1 MGKSAFERLPPEI
14 RNHIVELA
22 LFQAE
27 PIKIYRRVLR
37 HWHWLRR
44 YGIGS
49 SHIGSH
55 PTALIMTC
63 RSMREE
69 GQEVSVMIR
78 LQARIFY
85 AINSFEFPCK
95 TDQLWNNSIQLL
107 HDFVSQI
114 GPRNA
119 SALRSIVV
127 DIKKHSYKS
136 QYYDDGPPPPRISRE
151 RKPDIQLPHCS
162 LRVKLPMCKHTSS
175 APDFPLLSLESDLQA
190 EIDAVAARIQQMEED
205 PAEEDWEWNT
215 RLGNDRAMLDHLR
228 WIRMGLFQVYDGDQ
242 MGDHELVD
250 DGTGTQKWRRSQN
263 AGALDVLEGYIEW
276 VAGAWRDD

>member
-1 MGKSAFERLPPEI
+1 MVKSAFERLPPEI

-44 YGIGS
+44 
-49 SHIGSH
+49 
-55 PTALIMTC
+55 
-63 RSMREE
+63 
-69 GQEVSVMIR
+69 
-78 LQARIFY
+78 FY
-85 AINSFEFPCK
+85 AINSYEFPCK

-119 SALRSIVV
+119 SALRTIVV

-136 QYYDDGPPPPRISRE
+136 QYSGDGPTPPRISRE
-151 RKPDIQLPHCS
+151 RKPNVRLPHCS
-162 LRVKLPMCKHTSS
+162 LRVMLPLCKYTSS
-175 APDFPLLSLESDLQA
+175 SPDFPVLSLESDLQA

-205 PAEEDWEWNT
+205 PAKED
-215 RLGNDRAMLDHLR
+215 
-228 WIRMGLFQVYDGDQ
+228 
-242 MGDHELVD
+242 
-250 DGTGTQKWRRSQN
+250 
-263 AGALDVLEGYIEW
+263 
-276 VAGAWRDD
+276 